1 MSGTSGPESGQ
12 HASSSRDDRRPGVDP
27 RCSFRRLLVRSRAA
41 GALRGAPPGGAVETR
56 AVLEAEIPVVGDPLE
71 QRGRPARFDVMEEIA
86 RLTRGAV
93 LAEPS
98 MAEVAQ
104 RVRELPPPEPLVSRM
119 RLWAHP
125 ALGAIVV
132 ALMTLFWIGR
142 KLAGRV

>member
-1 MSGTSGPESGQ
+1 MNLADWFAGCAPAWLSPRE
-12 HASSSRDDRRPGVDP
+12 PG
-27 RCSFRRLLVRSRAA
+27 RHRAT
-41 GALRGAPPGGAVETR
+41 LTCVETG